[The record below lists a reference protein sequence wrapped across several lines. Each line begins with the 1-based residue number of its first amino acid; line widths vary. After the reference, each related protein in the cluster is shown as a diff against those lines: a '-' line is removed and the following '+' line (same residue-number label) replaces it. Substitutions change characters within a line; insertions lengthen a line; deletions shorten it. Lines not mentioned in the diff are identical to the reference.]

1 MRYAALA
8 LALMAAPAF
17 ASAELSG
24 TYTLIGLADAGGEL
38 RLNADGTYR
47 WSISTATVNRSSTG
61 RWTRTG
67 SEVVL
72 TSDDPENPSGIAR
85 KPAVER
91 WNDTAERQYLRIRF
105 ETEWGQVLDR
115 CPLLRVRIPAF
126 VPPPADP
133 AKDWHSEARNAL
145 HRAAAARSAALES
158 IGEWDKARE
167 GSPEQAARLKA
178 AGDAMI
184 AYEAAFSAAQD
195 AHERAKLP
203 APAENLI
210 ELPARCQ
217 VPRSL
222 PSFAPL
228 PPERHPQIAI
238 VIGDP
243 EGGSAYVGVKLAVRF
258 SDGSEIATES
268 GPGGWAMLPVQPG
281 KSVSAIG
288 VAIDIEQPARFTIPA
303 SLDGAG
309 ILVVDINAEALA
321 VRDLEPKALTLAK
334 DGSLKSAT
342 GGSYA
347 RMQDSARL
355 GS

>member
-1 MRYAALA
+1 MRYVPLA
-8 LALMAAPAF
+8 LAILSAPAL
-17 ASAELSG
+17 ATAELPG

-61 RWTRTG
+61 RWTRSG
-67 SEVVL
+67 SEVML

-85 KPAVER
+85 KPVVER

-105 ETEWGQVLDR
+105 ETEWGQVLNR
-115 CPLLRVRIPAF
+115 CPLLRVKIPAF

-133 AKDWHSEARNAL
+133 AKDWHAEARSAL
-145 HRAAAARSAALES
+145 HKAAAARNAAVAA

-167 GSPEQAARLKA
+167 GSSEQEAKLKA

-203 APAENLI
+203 EPAETLI
-210 ELPARCQ
+210 ELPAKCQ
-217 VPRSL
+217 VPRPL

-288 VAIDIEQPARFTIPA
+288 VAIDIEEPARFTVPA

-321 VRDLEPKALTLAK
+321 VRDLEPRALTLAK
-334 DGSLKSAT
+334 DGSLKSTT
-342 GGSYA
+342 GGSYSKL
-347 RMQDSARL
+347 QDSARL

>member
-1 MRYAALA
+1 MRRPFLA
-8 LALMAAPAF
+8 LALIATPAF
-17 ASAELSG
+17 AAAELPG
-24 TYTLIGLADAGGEL
+24 TYTLNGVTDAGGEL
-38 RLNADGTYR
+38 RLNADGTYS

-61 RWTRTG
+61 RWTRSG

-105 ETEWGQVLDR
+105 ETEWGQVLNR
-115 CPLLRVRIPAF
+115 CPLLRVKIPPYA
-126 VPPPADP
+126 PSPADI
-133 AKDWHSEARNAL
+133 ARDWNAEARMAL
-145 HRAAAARSAALES
+145 HKAAVARSAALDA
-158 IGEWDKARE
+158 IGQWDRARE
-167 GSPEQAARLKA
+167 GSSEQEARLKA

-203 APAENLI
+203 PPAENLI
-210 ELPARCQ
+210 ALPAKCE
-217 VPRSL
+217 VPRPL

-228 PPERHPQIAI
+228 PPDRHPQIAI

-243 EGGSAYVGVKLAVRF
+243 EGGSAYVGVKLSVRF

-288 VAIDIEQPARFTIPA
+288 VAIDIEEPARFTIPA
-303 SLDGAG
+303 SLDGPG

-321 VRDLEPKALTLAK
+321 VRDLEPRALTLSK
-334 DGSLKSAT
+334 DGSLRSTAKD
-342 GGSYA
+342 GGTYSK
-347 RMQDSARL
+347 L
-355 GS
+355 